1 MAGRFRVSPAP
12 RPGGPRPLPRRPR
25 AGRPLPLLGML
36 ALGLCVLLA
45 AAVGPARA
53 DKAGTGQPDTDA
65 GGTTPPAA
73 PPEGQGGEE
82 EGQGGGPP
90 PDPDSSG
97 ATCDDPCGS
106 LDWGAGIAYDG
117 GVGTL
122 KIANTGEQPVYWTI
136 VVQPF
141 VNPKPYENLEGLAAG
156 ATDTVEVRLDVQEDT
171 AGDQAGNIEIK
182 AACSVATPPD
192 REAFAVCK
200 PKLHIKESDFA
211 VEEVGEEGDD
221 NTPYPYPAPD
231 AGKGS
236 DDAGKGQDDTGKGP
250 EPHEP
255 PAQDSSETEDSSP
268 ETEDSSPETEE
279 PSPETEDSS
288 PETEEAPPAQ
298 VPEPGDPPAELRTTD
313 DASKAPPRGEQLL
326 ETPGAESPEDDPL
339 VVTQE
344 PAAGG
349 LLGSS
354 SPLLDQATGAIKG
367 HGAAAGAAVAVLVAF
382 GAGYHFLKAKRQAGP
397 AVQYVQL
404 GERGGGAGSRRA
416 TDVEAAGWD
425 DSWEND
431 SDAWEESTPTA
442 TPARGGGASPLGGRA
457 GGGWDKE
464 DGGWGKDDW

>member
-25 AGRPLPLLGML
+25 GPLPLLGLL

-53 DKAGTGQPDTDA
+53 DEAGMGPPDADD
-65 GGTTPPAA
+65 GGTTPPAP
-73 PPEGQGGEE
+73 PPEGQGEGE

-90 PDPDSSG
+90 PDTDSSG
-97 ATCDDPCGS
+97 AECDDPCGS

-156 ATDTVEVRLDVQEDT
+156 ATDTVEVRLDVKEDT
-171 AGDQAGNIEIK
+171 AGDQAGNIMIK
-182 AACSVATPPD
+182 AACGAAGPPE

-200 PKLHIKESDFA
+200 PKLHVKESDFA
-211 VEEVGEEGDD
+211 AEVPEETED
-221 NTPYPYPAPD
+221 NTYPYPGPD
-231 AGKGS
+231 EA
-236 DDAGKGQDDTGKGP
+236 GKGP
-250 EPHEP
+250 EP
-255 PAQDSSETEDSSP
+255 EDS
-268 ETEDSSPETEE
+268 
-279 PSPETEDSS
+279 
-288 PETEEAPPAQ
+288 PAEG
-298 VPEPGDPPAELRTTD
+298 PEPEDPPAELRTTD
-313 DASKAPPRGEQLL
+313 DAGKAPPRGEQLL
-326 ETPGAESPEDDPL
+326 ETPGAEAPEDDPL

-344 PAAGG
+344 PGAAAGG

-354 SPLLDQATGAIKG
+354 SALLDQATGAVKG
-367 HGAAAGAAVAVLVAF
+367 HGVAAGAAVAVLVAC
-382 GAGYHFLKAKRQAGP
+382 GAGYHFLKAKRRAGP

-416 TDVEAAGWD
+416 TDVEAGGWD